1 MTSDTE
7 PLWPYLFLAAGW
19 SAVCAYMLIRARVS
33 NKPAAPQAPAPT
45 SAIGPDSVPT
55 LSSQA
60 GTWERDT
67 QAGRM

>member
-1 MTSDTE
+1 MTSETE
-7 PLWPYLFLAAGW
+7 PFWPYLFLAAGW

-33 NKPAAPQAPAPT
+33 NKPPGPPAP
-45 SAIGPDSVPT
+45 AIGPDSLPT

-60 GTWERDT
+60 GPWERDT